1 MSGGVLPRLPDVH
14 LWRQHD
20 VQAQVQCSKG
30 LAEALRSLLGRS
42 PEEWDS
48 MVVSMSQYVQTLSA
62 SEKLLLEETAI
73 DLLNLEVSRSEAIQ
87 DRQQRERVVLL
98 FKALLVRN

>member
-1 MSGGVLPRLPDVH
+1 
-14 LWRQHD
+14 
-20 VQAQVQCSKG
+20 
-30 LAEALRSLLGRS
+30 
-42 PEEWDS
+42 